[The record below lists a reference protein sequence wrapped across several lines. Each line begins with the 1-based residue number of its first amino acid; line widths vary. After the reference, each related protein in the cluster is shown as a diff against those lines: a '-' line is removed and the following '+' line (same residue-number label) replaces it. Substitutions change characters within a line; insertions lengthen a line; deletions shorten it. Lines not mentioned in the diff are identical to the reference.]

1 MNKEELDKAI
11 EELIQEVLNHESIQA
26 CDAAI
31 GLQALRTSTK
41 GYEGEKLNDV
51 LERVLKKLLQVQ
63 TQDIKKRITKKEELH
78 THNSIPS
85 FTGDLENWCVICIRN
100 QAIEDILKM
109 LDE

>member
-1 MNKEELDKAI
+1 MKKEELDKF
-11 EELIQEVLNHESIQA
+11 EMELWRENYPILNRK
-26 CDAAI
+26 
-31 GLQALRTSTK
+31 LRK
-41 GYEGEKLNDV
+41 I
-51 LERVLKKLLQVQ
+51 LKDMFSSQ